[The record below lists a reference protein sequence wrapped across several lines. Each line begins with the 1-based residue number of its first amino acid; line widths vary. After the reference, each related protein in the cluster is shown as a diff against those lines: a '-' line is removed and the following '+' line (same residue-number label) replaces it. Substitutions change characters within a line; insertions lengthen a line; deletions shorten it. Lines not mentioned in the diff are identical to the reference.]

1 MKPQVLA
8 KELANSIRE
17 SQEYLAW
24 QKAKEEL
31 EKHEAA
37 KIMLE
42 DFRKKQWE
50 LEKARLAGEKVQPEQ
65 EEQFKKLAEII
76 QYNPYVRDFLVAELN
91 LNRLIMEIQ
100 RIIAS
105 AVGVDLPE
113 ELASDG
119 KDKNADAK

>member
-1 MKPQVLA
+1 MRPQDLA

-17 SQEYLAW
+17 SPEYQAW
-24 QKAKEEL
+24 EKAKAEVD
-31 EKHEAA
+31 KHEAA

-50 LEKARLAGEKVQPEQ
+50 LEKARLSGEEIKPEK

-76 QYNPYVRDFLVAELN
+76 QYNPYVRDFLMVEYN
-91 LNRLIMEIQ
+91 LNKMIMEIQ

-105 AVGVDLPE
+105 AVSVELPE
-113 ELASDG
+113 ELAQEH
-119 KDKNADAK
+119 KDAAGE

>member
-17 SQEYLAW
+17 SQEYLSW

-31 EKHEAA
+31 DKHEAA

-50 LEKARLAGEKVQPEQ
+50 LEQTRVSGETIPAEQ

-76 QYNPYVRDFLVAELN
+76 QYNPYVRDFLVAEMN
-91 LNRLIMEIQ
+91 LNQMVMEIQ

-105 AVGVDLPE
+105 ALGVEITE
-113 ELASDG
+113 E
-119 KDKNADAK
+119 DKAGGEDAGEE

>member
-1 MKPQVLA
+1 MRPQDLA

-17 SQEYLAW
+17 SPEYQAW
-24 QKAKEEL
+24 EKAKAEVD
-31 EKHEAA
+31 KHEAA

-50 LEKARLAGEKVQPEQ
+50 LEKARLSGEEIKPEK

-76 QYNPYVRDFLVAELN
+76 QYNPYVRDFLMAEYN
-91 LNRLIMEIQ
+91 LNKMIMEIQ

-105 AVGVDLPE
+105 AVSVELPE
-113 ELASDG
+113 ELAQEH
-119 KDKNADAK
+119 KDAAGE